1 LGPILTGPISPPIVF
16 ATLAFAV
23 VVVLMATSG
32 AKSVQKCECN
42 CNSTVSAVQNF
53 NPSLTVK
60 TSSKNNIHEVEGD
73 EEEDEDEM
81 PNIIANVTEKQV
93 VSFFLTFILNW
104 MLTLQRHCS

>member
-1 LGPILTGPISPPIVF
+1 
-16 ATLAFAV
+16 
-23 VVVLMATSG
+23 
-32 AKSVQKCECN
+32 
-42 CNSTVSAVQNF
+42 
-53 NPSLTVK
+53 
-60 TSSKNNIHEVEGD
+60 VEGD